1 MLNMTWDRKCFS
13 LIETLFH
20 TANGVLGVRNSPE
33 EGEPKGGVRGTY
45 LSGVYEDTDILYG
58 EKLYG
63 FPDVKQTLCCLPDA
77 QTVRICLNAQ
87 AFSQFDDAVTDRD
100 IAWEDGVTVKTCRAE
115 TPAGDVWIT
124 VRRVVPLEM
133 SGLMAM
139 KVTVRSES
147 FTGDVALA
155 SSINGDVT
163 NAAAEGDPRVAAE
176 PLRCLEVLSCC
187 GDGDDAALTVRTLRS
202 KITVCCRAAHKAEG
216 AESWR
221 LTDKSAEQLFRRSL
235 TPGEE
240 MSLEKFAVYCD
251 SRRHADPGEAAKE
264 LLKTAAAA
272 GFEQLAAKQ
281 RAAFTALS
289 ADAYASVEGDA
300 PMREAFLM
308 DQWALTES
316 IGTDGIFSVAAKG
329 LSGEGYEGHAFWDAE
344 MYVFP
349 FALWTAPE
357 RARGMLEFRCGLLDA
372 ARENAR
378 ILGLQKGALFPWRT
392 ISGTECSGF
401 FPAGSAQYH
410 INGDIAYAFLQY
422 WFATDDMRF
431 MAEKGA
437 AVLTE
442 TARAWLDLG
451 HMEKDGF
458 RIDSV
463 TGPDEYTCIVNNN
476 FYTNAVAAYHLKN
489 TALLLE
495 RLEAAGLMDAV
506 IKETGVTSGE
516 IAAFREAGERMYYPA
531 PVDGV
536 TPQDDSFMNKKEMD
550 FKSLPRDMFPLLLHF
565 HPLYLYRHR
574 VCKQAD
580 TVLAHLLFPELASE
594 DVRRKSWA
602 YYDRIT
608 THDSSLSKA
617 VFAME
622 AARLGDG
629 EAAMEAFID
638 AVYTDTRDSHR
649 NTKDGLHTASLGGAY
664 LTVLLGFAGC
674 RVGSGGLEMAPVKP
688 KELPGYT
695 LPIRCRGRVLRLTA
709 DDAGFTLALV
719 SGEPMEVTWYG
730 EKKCLEDTL
739 VSKAE

>member
-1 MLNMTWDRKCFS
+1 MLNMTWDRDAFP

-33 EGEPKGGVRGTY
+33 EGEPRGGVRGTY

-77 QTVRICLNAQ
+77 QTVRISLDGKE
-87 AFSQFDDAVTDRD
+87 FSQFDASVTDRR
-100 IAWEDGVTVKTCRAE
+100 ISWEDGAAVKTCRAQ
-115 TPAGDVWIT
+115 TPSGIVLVT
-124 VRRVVPLEM
+124 VSRVVPLDM
-133 SGLMAM
+133 GGLFAM
-139 KVTVRSES
+139 KLSLKSES
-147 FTGDVALA
+147 YTGSVTLTSAVEGDVY
-155 SSINGDVT
+155 

-176 PLRCLEVLSCC
+176 RLKCLETLSCAR
-187 GDGDDAALTVRTLRS
+187 DGEDASLLVRTLRS
-202 KITVCCRAAHKAEG
+202 GITVCCRVGHRGGGAAPWRVTGTG
-216 AESWR
+216 AERAFAGR
-221 LTDKSAEQLFRRSL
+221 LE
-235 TPGEE
+235 PGQE
-240 MSLEKFAVYCD
+240 MTLEKYAVYCD
-251 SRRHADPGEAAKE
+251 SRRYPDPGKAAKE
-264 LLKTAAAA
+264 
-272 GFEQLAAKQ
+272 QLARAAELGFDGLLEKQ

-289 ADAYASVEGDA
+289 GDAYAAVDGDA
-300 PMREAFLM
+300 ALSEAFLT

-357 RARGMLEFRCGLLDA
+357 RARGMLEYRCALLPA
-372 ARENAR
+372 ARENAKV
-378 ILGLQKGALFPWRT
+378 LGLKRGALYPWRT

-422 WFATDDMRF
+422 WFATGDLGF

-437 AVLTE
+437 AVLVE
-442 TARAWLDLG
+442 TARAWLELG

-458 RIDSV
+458 RIDCV

-495 RLEAAGLMDAV
+495 RLEAAGLSGDVKKA
-506 IKETGVTSGE
+506 TGVTADE
-516 IAAFREAGERMYYPA
+516 ARAFREAGERMYYPA

-536 TPQDDSFMNKKEMD
+536 TPQDDSFMLKKEMD
-550 FKSLPRDMFPLLLHF
+550 FRSLPRECFPLLLHF

-580 TVLAHLLFPELASE
+580 TVLAHLLFPELADE
-594 DVRRKSWA
+594 EVRRKSWA

-629 EAAMEAFID
+629 EAAMEAFTD

-674 RVGSGGLEMAPVKP
+674 RAGSGGLEMAPVIP
-688 KELPGYT
+688 RALAGYT
-695 LPIRCRGRVLRLTA
+695 LPIRYRGRVMRLTGSQK
-709 DDAGFTLALV
+709 GFALKLV
-719 SGEPMEVTWYG
+719 SGEPLTVKWYG
-730 EKKCLEDTL
+730 EDTL
-739 VSKAE
+739 LSADGPLTR